1 MDINIHQVRRL
12 ISKYN
17 VSAPRYTS
25 YPTAPQFQ
33 KVADPVPLQEE
44 LKAQRF
50 HEPSNY
56 SIYFHLPFCRSLCW
70 YCGCTKVITRQQGA
84 ADTYLDYLEKELEL
98 AAEGLHRDSVVRQI
112 HFGGGTPTF
121 LDPDQLGRLGKMIQ
135 SSFTMDASTE
145 FSVEIDPRE
154 CTPEHISVLREM
166 GCNRAS
172 LGVQDTNADVQ
183 QAIHRIQPF
192 EMTQKV
198 TGELRVQGIRRIN
211 FDLIYGL
218 PKQNTETFQTTLDQV
233 LTLKPDRLAIYN
245 YAHIPS
251 LIPSQKLLN
260 EEDFPSPEEKT
271 DMFLLAMKELTSRE
285 YEFIGMDHFA
295 RKDDSLSKALRTGSL
310 QRNFQGYSTHAELEM
325 IAFGMSAI
333 SQSENQFYQNAKDLN
348 QYYEMLDDG
357 VLPFVNELLLTG
369 EDLIRKRIIMQIMC
383 NGEVDY
389 AAFAQEMGVNFS
401 DKFSEELVQLSDFGE
416 DDLLEFSSA
425 GFRVTD
431 TGRLFSRNIAMV
443 FDEYLQKKRGQA
455 VYSKTV

>member
-1 MDINIHQVRRL
+1 MDINIHQVRGL

-33 KVADPVPLQEE
+33 KLSDPVPLQEE
-44 LKAQRF
+44 LKAQRL

-70 YCGCTKVITRQQGA
+70 YCGCTKVITRHQGA

-98 AAEGLHRDSVVRQI
+98 AVQQLHKDSVVRQI

-121 LDPDQLGRLGKMIQ
+121 LDPDQLERLGKMIQ
-135 SSFTMDASTE
+135 ASFTMDASTE

-154 CTPEHISVLREM
+154 CTPEHIATLKEM

-192 EMTQKV
+192 EMTKKV
-198 TGELRVQGIRRIN
+198 TLELRRQGIERIN

-218 PKQNTETFQTTLDQV
+218 PKQNTATFKTTIDQV
-233 LTLKPDRLAIYN
+233 LTLKPDRLAVYN

-251 LIPSQKLLN
+251 LIPSQKLLH

-271 DMFLLAMKELTSRE
+271 DMFLLAMDELTNRE

-295 RKDDSLSKALRTGSL
+295 RKDDSLSQALRSGSL

-333 SQSENQFYQNAKDLN
+333 SQNDQLFYQNGKDLN
-348 QYYEMLDDG
+348 QYFDLLDEG
-357 VLPFVNELLLTG
+357 VLPVVNVLRLTG
-369 EDLIRKRIIMQIMC
+369 EDLIRKKIIMQIMC
-383 NGEVDY
+383 SGEMNY
-389 AAFAQEMGVNFS
+389 ETFAQETGIHFPEKFAGQMAHLYDFEEDGLLIFS
-401 DKFSEELVQLSDFGE
+401 AD
-416 DDLLEFSSA
+416 

-431 TGRLFSRNIAMV
+431 TGRLFTRNIAMV
-443 FDEYLQKKRGQA
+443 FDEYLQKKRGRA
-455 VYSKTV
+455 IYSKTV